1 MNWPRLTGVA
11 LALCLHGGVFYSLV
25 QRSGPDA
32 LAEGNGDADLTVV
45 ATVSLD
51 SGDLFTQSAQEAAVD
66 ANASQA
72 ARLPDLDKQEPDQPE
87 KKIEVPRNA
96 QTETPKPDET
106 SPPQETPPEPERP
119 SPEVAPPGQQ
129 KSVTQMASVAAEA
142 QEEQRAAAAIARRNK
157 SWSSYETEL
166 YSMLERHKVKPHAA
180 KTGDVLLLITIAPS
194 GQLLSRAVANSSGVP
209 ELDGAA
215 IAALER
221 SAPFPPVP
229 PDVSSGPLTLTVPF
243 RFRTR

>member
-11 LALCLHGGVFYSLV
+11 LALCLHGGVLYSMLS
-25 QRSGPDA
+25 RSGPDA

-45 ATVSLD
+45 ATVSLE
-51 SGDLFTQSAQEAAVD
+51 SSDLFTQSAQEAAVN
-66 ANASQA
+66 ANSSQA
-72 ARLPDLDKQEPDQPE
+72 ERLPDLDKQEPE
-87 KKIEVPRNA
+87 KKIEVPKNA
-96 QTETPKPDET
+96 QDETPKPDET
-106 SPPQETPPEPERP
+106 PPPQETPPEPERP
-119 SPEVAPPGQQ
+119 SPEVAPQGQQ
-129 KSVTQMASVAAEA
+129 KSIAQMASVAAEA
-142 QEEQRAAAAIARRNK
+142 QEEQHAAAAVAARRNK
-157 SWSSYETEL
+157 SWSLYETEL
-166 YSMLERHKVKPHAA
+166 YSALERHKVKPHAA

-215 IAALER
+215 MAALER